1 MKKKI
6 PYIIFLIFI
15 ILLVFLI
22 SKNFTKS
29 GNNSKNINTPTTNQQ
44 ENIQTDTKKNK
55 EKEINLKYKT
65 IDESYEFTSNFNVL
79 AFGND
84 IIIYDG
90 KKLIKKNDKFKKIF
104 EIRLDASD
112 FKIKTENEK
121 IYILDKNQKILYK
134 INKNGEVESQIKIS
148 ENVQNIF
155 PLQNNDIVVSYNT
168 SVGTDGI
175 LVYDNDMKQKANIN
189 YPNALISTATFE
201 EASNSIYVSTQVT
214 NSAPKI
220 INTIYKY
227 NTKYD
232 AQSVNNYE
240 NLVTISMISTSNN
253 KFILDPMKLYIL
265 GPKYENI
272 ATIDASDSFA
282 YMNII
287 GDKIYL
293 LDGSKDVKI
302 LDKTGKLIEEK
313 AFKEHIKSILNNS
326 NTVVYVGNSSIHYQ
340 QEKLELAK
348 DIKKSVLLKNNKLI
362 LFFKGNVEIIEI
374 PY

>member
-29 GNNSKNINTPTTNQQ
+29 GNNSKNINKHTTNQQ

-134 INKNGEVESQIKIS
+134 INKNGEVESQ
-148 ENVQNIF
+148 
-155 PLQNNDIVVSYNT
+155 
-168 SVGTDGI
+168 
-175 LVYDNDMKQKANIN
+175 
-189 YPNALISTATFE
+189 
-201 EASNSIYVSTQVT
+201 
-214 NSAPKI
+214 
-220 INTIYKY
+220 
-227 NTKYD
+227 
-232 AQSVNNYE
+232 
-240 NLVTISMISTSNN
+240 
-253 KFILDPMKLYIL
+253 
-265 GPKYENI
+265 
-272 ATIDASDSFA
+272 
-282 YMNII
+282 
-287 GDKIYL
+287 
-293 LDGSKDVKI
+293 VKI
-302 LDKTGKLIEEK
+302 
-313 AFKEHIKSILNNS
+313 
-326 NTVVYVGNSSIHYQ
+326 
-340 QEKLELAK
+340 
-348 DIKKSVLLKNNKLI
+348 
-362 LFFKGNVEIIEI
+362 
-374 PY
+374 